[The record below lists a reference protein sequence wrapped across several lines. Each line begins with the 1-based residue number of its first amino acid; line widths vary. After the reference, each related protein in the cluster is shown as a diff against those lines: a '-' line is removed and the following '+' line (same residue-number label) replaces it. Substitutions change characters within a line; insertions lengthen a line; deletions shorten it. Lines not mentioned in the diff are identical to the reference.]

1 MTRRRAYA
9 TTLIAAG
16 AALASTVAIQAADL
30 TLLTHAA
37 IQGSVT
43 GTSGTGGDVL
53 AGWQQ
58 ENDVNLNWITADI
71 APLHDRLMRET
82 SLSSTSIDVGFILDS
97 YATQAALS
105 GFEPLDDCLAGLD
118 ISDIPQTFLD
128 QVSQD
133 GQLKALPI
141 RHATTALHYNKALLA
156 EHGID
161 ALPDTF
167 EGLIEVAKT
176 LSGKSDD
183 GTPVYGL
190 SIDGTNAGGTYNLL
204 MAYGA
209 TLTDAQGKPS
219 TDVEA
224 LTNAYAALADLYA
237 AGALPSNFTA
247 MGIDQITQG
256 VWQGRIAMAV
266 QPFNRYLTYND
277 ASKSDYAGE
286 IDVAAFPAAEGQ
298 PSPYVARTTVWSAVI
313 PANSQNKELACD
325 FVRQLADPE
334 NVVLMTLN
342 GNGPVRTDAYLDQRV
357 IDAIPYAQAEQQ
369 AVLGAKF
376 VIAPFDQIGRAQDMY
391 LENMQAAAI
400 GLKTPEQAAADTLAA
415 IAEAAG
421 N

>member
-1 MTRRRAYA
+1 MTRRKAYA
-9 TTLIAAG
+9 IAWIAAG
-16 AALASTVAIQAADL
+16 AAMANAAAIQAEDL
-30 TLLTHAA
+30 TLLAHAA
-37 IQGSVT
+37 IQGSIT
-43 GTSGTGGDVL
+43 GTSGTGGNVL
-53 AGWQQ
+53 ADWQS
-58 ENDVNLNWITADI
+58 ETGVNLNWIAADI

-141 RHATTALHYNKALLA
+141 RHATTALHYNKALFA

-167 EGLIEVAKT
+167 DDLVEVAKT
-176 LSGKSDD
+176 LSGKSAD
-183 GTPVYGL
+183 GTPIYGL

-209 TLTDAQGKPS
+209 TLTDAQGQPS
-219 TDVEA
+219 NDVEA
-224 LTNAYAALADLYA
+224 LTRAYAALADLYA

-266 QPFNRYLTYND
+266 QPFSRYLTYND
-277 ASKSDYAGE
+277 AAKSDYAGE
-286 IDVAAFPAAEGQ
+286 IGVAAFPAAEGQ
-298 PSPYVARTTVWSAVI
+298 STPFVARTTVWSAVI
-313 PANSQNKELACD
+313 PANSQSKDMACD
-325 FVRQLADPE
+325 FVRQLADLD
-334 NVVLMTLN
+334 NVVLMALN
-342 GNGPVRTDAYLDQRV
+342 GNGPVRTNAYLDQRV
-357 IDAIPYAQAEQQ
+357 IDAIPYADAEQQ

-376 VIAPFDQIGRAQDMY
+376 VISPFEQIGRAQDMY
-391 LENMQAAAI
+391 LENMQAAAL

-415 IAEAAG
+415 ITKATE

>member
-1 MTRRRAYA
+1 MRTSKACAMTV
-9 TTLIAAG
+9 IAASAAFVG
-16 AALASTVAIQAADL
+16 APAIQAQEL
-30 TLLTHAA
+30 TLLAHSA

-43 GTSGTGGDVL
+43 GTSGSGGDVL
-53 AGWQQ
+53 VDWQDG
-58 ENDVNLNWITADI
+58 NGVTLNWVTADI
-71 APLHDRLMRET
+71 APLHDRLMRES

-105 GFEPLDDCLAGLD
+105 GFEPLDSCLDGLD

-167 EGLIEVAKT
+167 EGIIEAAKAM
-176 LSGKSDD
+176 SGQSSE

-190 SIDGTNAGGTYNLL
+190 SIDGSNAGGTYNLL

-209 TLTDAQGKPS
+209 TLTDAQGVPS

-224 LTNAYAALADLYA
+224 LTRAYAALADLYA

-256 VWQGRIAMAV
+256 MWQGRIAMAV

-277 ASKSDYAGE
+277 AASSDFAGA

-298 PSPYVARTTVWSAVI
+298 ASPYVARTTVWSAVI
-313 PANSQNKELACD
+313 PANSQNKDLACEL
-325 FVRQLADPE
+325 VRQLADPE

-357 IDAIPYAQAEQQ
+357 IDSIPYAEAEQQ
-369 AVLGAKF
+369 AVMNAQF
-376 VIAPFDQIGRAQDMY
+376 VIAPFDGIGRAQDNY
-391 LENMQAAAI
+391 LENMQAAAL
-400 GLKTPEQAAADTLAA
+400 GLKTPERAAQDTLKA
-415 IAEAAG
+415 IAEAAA